1 MAKRTKIMFQPLMR
15 RLAGH
20 GHDNRYAVRDEGS
33 HALLMEIKGMLDVFA
48 PIGDDLLHGL
58 WIEVPRGKPSDWA
71 SFKEMKEW
79 GDVNS
84 RKEYLKQ
91 WKSEFPRET
100 YWYFVSVSQYRGH
113 TYLHITDHDSRWC
126 IIHDDVRWDRH
137 SIGPVDW
144 YLEPLLVL
152 LKEKVAEIV
161 KDVEAYNRYVD
172 EYLPKRQRTGRIA
185 RKDLNRIVP
194 WQRRRPR
201 NVKKIIKMLKECI
214 ANETVYRMTEPKLIY
229 GEFRRLEQPEKKVA
243 LPASYRE
250 PLPKMSIRIYAKY
263 FRVAY
268 EAYEKHFSGL
278 RWRSRRERK
287 EYREFLEE
295 SAAMTDIEFYRR
307 YQHGRHGEITD
318 ETDFDSEEAFKKMAY
333 DHYGELGLSRNNVHA
348 TGYYTPGKWLIT
360 FGVSYSAW
368 VDAGCEIALALY
380 EAGAPLLVYDA
391 QKMLDILEERDFV
404 MLTPHTFH
412 DYLNHHEE
420 GSVFDLPYECYLG
433 DGDDITREQYDE
445 IVALAEWKP
454 EVQVTLDETVPLE
467 DEVYDP
473 IREEVADPLTVS
485 EILERLYEKYG
496 VGVGIGKYR
505 DHQHIYL
512 YGWKKGD
519 EKIQIKGETFMP
531 ANEAMLAV
539 LRMFAGEYN
548 NSNKEE
554 LYGNDN

>member
-1 MAKRTKIMFQPLMR
+1 MGKRTKIMYQPLMR

-20 GHDNRYAVRDEGS
+20 GHDNRYAVSDEGS
-33 HALLMEIKGMLDVFA
+33 HVLLMEIRKLLDVFA

-79 GDVNS
+79 GDVNN

-91 WKSEFPRET
+91 WKSEFPMET

-113 TYLHITDHDSRWC
+113 TYLHITEHDSRWC

-144 YLEPLLVL
+144 YLKPLVVL

-161 KDVEAYNRYVD
+161 KDVDAYNRYVD
-172 EYLPKRQRTGRIA
+172 EHLPKRQRTGRIA

-194 WQRRRPR
+194 WQRRRPKNLR
-201 NVKKIIKMLKECI
+201 RVIKMLKECI
-214 ANETVYRMTEPKLIY
+214 ANEAVYRMTEPKLID
-229 GEFRRLEQPEKKVA
+229 GEFRRLEQPEEEVA
-243 LPASYRE
+243 LPAFYRE
-250 PLPKMSIRIYAKY
+250 PLPKMSIRVYAKY

-278 RWRSRRERK
+278 RWRSRRKRK

-318 ETDFDSEEAFKKMAY
+318 ETDFDSEDAFKKMAF

-368 VDAGCEIALALY
+368 VDAGCEIALVLY
-380 EAGAPLLVYDA
+380 EAGAPLLVHDA

-433 DGDDITREQYDE
+433 DGDDITKEQYDE

-454 EVQVTLDETVPLE
+454 EVQVTLDELVPLE

-473 IREEVADPLTVS
+473 IREEVAEPLTVS

-496 VGVGIGKYR
+496 IGVGIGNYR

-512 YGWKKGD
+512 YGWKKGY
-519 EKIQIKGETFMP
+519 EKIQIKDETFMP

-548 NSNKEE
+548 K
-554 LYGNDN
+554 

>member
-1 MAKRTKIMFQPLMR
+1 MYQPLMR

-20 GHDNRYAVRDEGS
+20 GHDNRYAVCDEGS
-33 HALLMEIKGMLDVFA
+33 HALLMEIKELLDVFA

-71 SFKEMKEW
+71 TFKEMKEW
-79 GDVNS
+79 GDVNT
-84 RKEYLKQ
+84 RKEYLEQ
-91 WKSEFPRET
+91 WKSEFPMES
-100 YWYFVSVSQYRGH
+100 YWYFVSMSQYRGH
-113 TYLHITDHDSRWC
+113 TYLHITNHDSRWC

-137 SIGPVDW
+137 SIGSVDW
-144 YLEPLLVL
+144 YLEPLLVF
-152 LKEKVAEIV
+152 LKEKVVEIV

-172 EYLPKRQRTGRIA
+172 EHLPKRQRTGRIA

-194 WQRRRPR
+194 WQRRRPKNLR
-201 NVKKIIKMLKECI
+201 RVIRMLKECI
-214 ANETVYRMTEPKLIY
+214 ANEKVYRMTEP
-229 GEFRRLEQPEKKVA
+229 A
-243 LPASYRE
+243 LPPCYRE
-250 PLPKMSIRIYAKY
+250 PLPHMSIRVYAKY

-268 EAYEKHFSGL
+268 EAYEKHFNGL
-278 RWRSRRERK
+278 RWRSRKERREC
-287 EYREFLEE
+287 REFLEE

-318 ETDFDSEEAFKKMAY
+318 ETDYDSEETFKKMAY

-380 EAGAPLLVYDA
+380 EAGAPLLVHDA

-433 DGDDITREQYDE
+433 DGDEITREQYDE

-454 EVQVTLDETVPLE
+454 EVQVVLDEVVPLE

-473 IREEVADPLTVS
+473 IRDEVSEPLTVCG
-485 EILERLYEKYG
+485 ILGRLYEKYG
-496 VGVGIGKYR
+496 IGVGIGKYR

-519 EKIQIKGETFMP
+519 EKIQIKDKTFMP
-531 ANEAMLAV
+531 TNEALLAV
-539 LRMFAGEYN
+539 LRMFAKEIN
-548 NSNKEE
+548 NQEGKK
-554 LYGNDN
+554 

>member
-1 MAKRTKIMFQPLMR
+1 MAKRTKIMYQPLMR

-20 GHDNRYAVRDEGS
+20 GHDNRYAVSDEGS
-33 HALLMEIKGMLDVFA
+33 HALLMEIRESLDVFA
-48 PIGDDLLHGL
+48 PISDDLLHGL
-58 WIEVPRGKPSDWA
+58 WIEVSRGKPSDWA

-79 GDVNS
+79 GDVNN
-84 RKEYLKQ
+84 RKEYLKL
-91 WKSEFPRET
+91 WKSEFPMET

-161 KDVEAYNRYVD
+161 KDVDAYNRYVD

-201 NVKKIIKMLKECI
+201 NLKRVIKMLKECI
-214 ANETVYRMTEPKLIY
+214 ANEAIYRRTAPQLID
-229 GEFRRLEQPEKKVA
+229 GEFRRLEQPEEEVA

-250 PLPKMSIRIYAKY
+250 PLPKMSIRVYAKY

-278 RWRSRRERK
+278 RWRNRK

-318 ETDFDSEEAFKKMAY
+318 ETDFDSEDAFKKMAF

-380 EAGAPLLVYDA
+380 EAGAPLLVHDA
-391 QKMLDILEERDFV
+391 QKMLNILEERDFV

-433 DGDDITREQYDE
+433 DGDDITKEQYDE
-445 IVALAEWKP
+445 IVALAEWES
-454 EVQVTLDETVPLE
+454 EVQVTLDELVPLE
-467 DEVYDP
+467 DEAYDP
-473 IREEVADPLTVS
+473 IRDEVAEPLTVS

-496 VGVGIGKYR
+496 IGVGIGKYR

-519 EKIQIKGETFMP
+519 EKIQIKDKDFMP

-539 LRMFAGEYN
+539 LRVFAREYN
-548 NSNKEE
+548 T
-554 LYGNDN
+554 

>member
-1 MAKRTKIMFQPLMR
+1 
-15 RLAGH
+15 
-20 GHDNRYAVRDEGS
+20 
-33 HALLMEIKGMLDVFA
+33 
-48 PIGDDLLHGL
+48 
-58 WIEVPRGKPSDWA
+58 
-71 SFKEMKEW
+71 
-79 GDVNS
+79 
-84 RKEYLKQ
+84 
-91 WKSEFPRET
+91 
-100 YWYFVSVSQYRGH
+100 
-113 TYLHITDHDSRWC
+113 
-126 IIHDDVRWDRH
+126 
-137 SIGPVDW
+137 
-144 YLEPLLVL
+144 
-152 LKEKVAEIV
+152 
-161 KDVEAYNRYVD
+161 
-172 EYLPKRQRTGRIA
+172 
-185 RKDLNRIVP
+185 
-194 WQRRRPR
+194 
-201 NVKKIIKMLKECI
+201 MLKECI
-214 ANETVYRMTEPKLIY
+214 ANEAIYRRTAPQLID
-229 GEFRRLEQPEKKVA
+229 GEFRRLEQPEEEVA

-250 PLPKMSIRIYAKY
+250 PLPKMSIRVYAKY
-263 FRVAY
+263 FRMAY
-268 EAYEKHFSGL
+268 EAYEKHFSCL

-380 EAGAPLLVYDA
+380 EAGAPLLVHDA

-433 DGDDITREQYDE
+433 DGDEITKEQYDE

-454 EVQVTLDETVPLE
+454 ELQVTLDELVPLE

-473 IREEVADPLTVS
+473 IRDEVAEPLTVS

-496 VGVGIGKYR
+496 IGVGIGKYR

-519 EKIQIKGETFMP
+519 EKIQIKDKDFMP

-539 LRMFAGEYN
+539 LRVFAREYN
-548 NSNKEE
+548 T
-554 LYGNDN
+554 

>member
-1 MAKRTKIMFQPLMR
+1 MYQPLMR
-15 RLAGH
+15 RLVRH
-20 GHDNRYAVRDEGS
+20 GHDNRYAVKDEGS
-33 HALLMEIKGMLDVFA
+33 HGLLMEIRELLSAFE

-58 WIEVPRGKPSDWA
+58 WMEVPLGKPSDWL

-79 GDVNS
+79 GDVS
-84 RKEYLKQ
+84 TRKEYLEQ
-91 WKSEFPRET
+91 WKSEFPMET

-113 TYLHITDHDSRWC
+113 TYLHITDHDSKWC
-126 IIHDDVRWDRH
+126 VIHDDVRWDHH
-137 SIGPVDW
+137 SIGPVEW
-144 YLEPLLVL
+144 YLEPLLVF
-152 LKEKVAEIV
+152 LKERVAEIV
-161 KDVEAYNRYVD
+161 KDVETYNRYVD
-172 EYLPKRQRTGRIA
+172 EDLPKRQRTGRIA

-194 WQRRRPR
+194 WQRRVPKNLRR
-201 NVKKIIKMLKECI
+201 GIKMLKECI
-214 ANETVYRMTEPKLIY
+214 ANEKVYRRTEPKLID
-229 GEFRRLEQPEKKVA
+229 GEFRRLSVTSESIA
-243 LPASYRE
+243 LPPCYRE
-250 PLPKMSIRIYAKY
+250 PLPMMSIRVYAKY

-268 EAYEKHFSGL
+268 EAYEKHFSSL
-278 RWRSRRERK
+278 RRRSRRERK

-318 ETDFDSEEAFKKMAY
+318 ETDFDSEEAFKEMAY

-380 EAGAPLLVYDA
+380 EAGTPLLVQDA

-420 GSVFDLPYECYLG
+420 GSVFDLPYECYVG
-433 DGDDITREQYDE
+433 DGDEITREQYDE
-445 IVALAEWKP
+445 IVSLAEWKP

-467 DEVYDP
+467 DSVYDL
-473 IREEVADPLTVS
+473 IRDKVTEPLTVCG
-485 EILERLYEKYG
+485 ILGRLYEKYG
-496 VGVGIGKYR
+496 IGVGIGKYR

-512 YGWKKGD
+512 YGWKKDD
-519 EKIQIKGETFMP
+519 EKIQIKDKTFMS

-539 LRMFAGEYN
+539 LRVFAKEYN
-548 NSNKEE
+548 NVK
-554 LYGNDN
+554 

>member
-1 MAKRTKIMFQPLMR
+1 MRNIKLTVPLMER
-15 RLAGH
+15 ADVGNHHLNGICVSGRS
-20 GHDNRYAVRDEGS
+20 RE
-33 HALLMEIKGMLDVFA
+33 LLLEIRELLDVFA
-48 PIGDDLLHGL
+48 PSGDDYRHSL

-71 SFKEMKEW
+71 SFWDMKCWNE
-79 GDVNS
+79 DIKT
-84 RKEYLKQ
+84 RTDYLKQ
-91 WKSEFPRET
+91 WKANYPMTSH
-100 YWYFVSVSQYRGH
+100 WYHIAVSRYKGH
-113 TYLHITDHDSRWC
+113 TYLHMVENVHWWC
-126 IIHDDVRWDRH
+126 QIHDDDRH
-137 SIGPVDW
+137 AHQEVMEW
-144 YLEPLLVL
+144 LLEPLAEFLR
-152 LKEKVAEIV
+152 EKVPVIAA
-161 KDVEAYNRYVD
+161 DVEAYNRYV
-172 EYLPKRQRTGRIA
+172 EEHLPKRQRTGRIA

-201 NVKKIIKMLKECI
+201 NLRRVIKMLKECI
-214 ANETVYRMTEPKLIY
+214 ANEKVYRMTEPKLDE
-229 GEFRRLEQPEKKVA
+229 GEFRRQEMRTDAVQ
-243 LPASYRE
+243 LPPCYRE
-250 PLPKMSIRIYAKY
+250 PLPKMSIRVYTKY

-295 SAAMTDIEFYRR
+295 SAAMSDIEFYRR

-318 ETDFDSEEAFKKMAY
+318 ETDMDSEEAFKKMAY
-333 DHYGELGLSRNNVHA
+333 DHYGELGLSRNNVYA

-433 DGDDITREQYDE
+433 DGDEITREQYDE

-519 EKIQIKGETFMP
+519 EKIQIKDKTFMP
-531 ANEAMLAV
+531 ANEVMLAV
-539 LRMFAGEYN
+539 LRMFAKEYN

-554 LYGNDN
+554 LL

>member
-1 MAKRTKIMFQPLMR
+1 MAKRMKIMCQPLMR

-20 GHDNRYAVRDEGS
+20 GHDNRYAVSDERS
-33 HALLMEIKGMLDVFA
+33 LVSLTAIRELLDVFA

-58 WIEVPRGKPSDWA
+58 WIEVPRGKPSDWV
-71 SFKEMKEW
+71 SFKEAKEW
-79 GDVNS
+79 GDVS
-84 RKEYLKQ
+84 TRKEYLGQ
-91 WKSEFPRET
+91 WKSEFPMDS
-100 YWYFVSVSQYRGH
+100 YWYFLSVSQYRGH

-144 YLEPLLVL
+144 YLEPLLVF
-152 LKEKVAEIV
+152 LKERVAEIV
-161 KDVEAYNRYVD
+161 KDVEGYNSYVD
-172 EYLPKRQRTGRIA
+172 EHLSKRQRTGRIA
-185 RKDLNRIVP
+185 RRDLNRIVP
-194 WQRRRPR
+194 WQRRVPKNLKR
-201 NVKKIIKMLKECI
+201 VIKMLKECI
-214 ANETVYRMTEPKLIY
+214 ANEAVYRMTEPKLVD
-229 GEFRRLEQPEKKVA
+229 GEFRRSELSNVA
-243 LPASYRE
+243 LPSCYRE
-250 PLPKMSIRIYAKY
+250 PLPKMSIRVYAKY

-295 SAAMTDIEFYRR
+295 SSAMTDIEFYRR

-318 ETDFDSEEAFKKMAY
+318 ETDFDSVEAFKKMAY

-348 TGYYTPGKWLIT
+348 TDYYTSGRWLIT

-368 VDAGCEIALALY
+368 VDAGCDIALALY
-380 EAGAPLLVYDA
+380 EAGAPLLVHDA
-391 QKMLDILEERDFV
+391 QKMLDILDERDFLR
-404 MLTPHTFH
+404 LTPNTFH

-420 GSVFDLPYECYLG
+420 GSVFALPYECYLG
-433 DGDDITREQYDE
+433 NGDEIKREQYDE
-445 IVALAEWKP
+445 IVSLASWKP
-454 EVQVTLDETVPLE
+454 EVQVAIDEVVPLE

-473 IREEVADPLTVS
+473 IREEVTEPLTVCG
-485 EILERLYEKYG
+485 ILGRLYEKYG

-519 EKIQIKGETFMP
+519 EKILIKDETFMH

-539 LRMFAGEYN
+539 LRMFAEEI
-548 NSNKEE
+548 NK
-554 LYGNDN
+554 

>member
-1 MAKRTKIMFQPLMR
+1 MYQPLMR

-20 GHDNRYAVRDEGS
+20 GHDNRYAVSDDGS
-33 HALLMEIKGMLDVFA
+33 HALLMEIKELLDVFA

-58 WIEVPRGKPSDWA
+58 WIEVSRGKPSDWA

-79 GDVNS
+79 GDVNN
-84 RKEYLKQ
+84 RKEYLKL
-91 WKSEFPRET
+91 WKSECPRET

-113 TYLHITDHDSRWC
+113 TYLHITNHDSRWC

-137 SIGPVDW
+137 SIGPMDW

-172 EYLPKRQRTGRIA
+172 EHLPKRQRTGRIA
-185 RKDLNRIVP
+185 RRDLNRIVP
-194 WQRRRPR
+194 WQRRRPKNLR
-201 NVKKIIKMLKECI
+201 RVIKMLKECI
-214 ANETVYRMTEPKLIY
+214 ANETVYRMTEPKLID
-229 GEFRRLEQPEKKVA
+229 GEFRRLEQPEEEVA

-519 EKIQIKGETFMP
+519 EKIQIKDETFMS

-539 LRMFAGEYN
+539 LRVFGREI
-548 NSNKEE
+548 KESE
-554 LYGNDN
+554 KVER

>member
-1 MAKRTKIMFQPLMR
+1 MRKRTKIMYQPLMR
-15 RLAGH
+15 QMAGH
-20 GHDNRYAVRDEGS
+20 GHDNRYSVSDEGS
-33 HALLMEIKGMLDVFA
+33 HALLMGIKELLDVFA
-48 PIGDDLLHGL
+48 PIGDDCLHGL

-71 SFKEMKEW
+71 SFKEAREW

-84 RKEYLKQ
+84 RKEYLAQ
-91 WKSEFPRET
+91 WRSEFPMES

-126 IIHDDVRWDRH
+126 IIHDDVRWDHH
-137 SIGPVDW
+137 SIGPLDW
-144 YLEPLLVL
+144 YLEPLLML
-152 LKEKVAEIV
+152 LKEKFAEIV
-161 KDVEAYNRYVD
+161 KDVEAYNRYV
-172 EYLPKRQRTGRIA
+172 EEHLPKRQRTGRIA

-194 WQRRRPR
+194 WQRRRPKNLR
-201 NVKKIIKMLKECI
+201 RVIKMLKEGI
-214 ANETVYRMTEPKLIY
+214 ANEAVYRMTEPKLIE
-229 GEFRRLEQPEKKVA
+229 GEFRRPSVSNESVA
-243 LPASYRE
+243 LPPCYRE

-268 EAYEKHFSGL
+268 VAYEKHFSSL
-278 RWRSRRERK
+278 RWRSKRGRK

-380 EAGAPLLVYDA
+380 EAGAPLLVHDA

-445 IVALAEWKP
+445 IVSLAEWSP
-454 EVQVTLDETVPLE
+454 EEKVVLDEIIPLE
-467 DEVYDP
+467 DSVYGP
-473 IREEVADPLTVS
+473 IRDEVTEPLTVCG
-485 EILERLYEKYG
+485 ILSRLYEKYG
-496 VGVGIGKYR
+496 IGVGIGKYR

-519 EKIQIKGETFMP
+519 EKIQIKDETFMP

-539 LRMFAGEYN
+539 LRVFAGEI
-548 NSNKEE
+548 NK
-554 LYGNDN
+554 

>member
-1 MAKRTKIMFQPLMR
+1 MPLMER
-15 RLAGH
+15 AECGNQDLYGICVSGRSQ
-20 GHDNRYAVRDEGS
+20 E
-33 HALLMEIKGMLDVFA
+33 LLLEIREMLDVFA
-48 PIGDDLLHGL
+48 PSGDDYRHSL
-58 WIEVPRGKPSDWA
+58 WIEVPRGKPSDWC
-71 SFKEMKEW
+71 SFNYAKDWAEGETYTRADYLKEW
-79 GDVNS
+79 KSNYPMAS
-84 RKEYLKQ
+84 Q
-91 WKSEFPRET
+91 WYHIAVT
-100 YWYFVSVSQYRGH
+100 QYRGH
-113 TYLHITDHDSRWC
+113 TYLHMVENDHWWC
-126 IIHDDVRWDRH
+126 QIHDDDDKHVHLRDMEWL
-137 SIGPVDW
+137 
-144 YLEPLLVL
+144 LEPLAEFLR
-152 LKEKVAEIV
+152 EKVPVIAA
-161 KDVEAYNRYVD
+161 DVEAYNRYVD
-172 EYLPKRQRTGRIA
+172 EHLTKRQRTGRIA
-185 RKDLNRIVP
+185 RKDLDRIVP

-201 NVKKIIKMLKECI
+201 NVKKVIKMLKECI
-214 ANETVYRMTEPKLIY
+214 ANEQVYRRTAPQLID
-229 GEFRRLEQPEKKVA
+229 GEFRRLEQPEEEVA

-250 PLPKMSIRIYAKY
+250 PLPKMSIRVYAKY

-278 RWRSRRERK
+278 RWRSRRDRK

-295 SAAMTDIEFYRR
+295 SAAMTDIEFYRH

-380 EAGAPLLVYDA
+380 EAGAPLLVHDA
-391 QKMLDILEERDFV
+391 QKMLDILEEKDFV

-433 DGDDITREQYDE
+433 DGDDITSEQYDE
-445 IVALAEWKP
+445 IVALAEWKQ
-454 EVQVTLDETVPLE
+454 EVQVTLDESVPLE

-473 IREEVADPLTVS
+473 IREEVAEPLTVS

-519 EKIQIKGETFMP
+519 EKIQIKDTEFMP

-539 LRMFAGEYN
+539 LRVFGREI
-548 NSNKEE
+548 KESE
-554 LYGNDN
+554 KVER

>member
-1 MAKRTKIMFQPLMR
+1 MAKRTKIMYQPLMG
-15 RLAGH
+15 RLAGY
-20 GHDNRYAVRDEGS
+20 GHDNRYAVSDDGS
-33 HALLMEIKGMLDVFA
+33 HALLMEIKKLLDVFA

-58 WIEVPRGKPSDWA
+58 WIEVSRGNPSDWA

-84 RKEYLKQ
+84 RKEYLKL
-91 WKSEFPRET
+91 WKSEFQMES

-152 LKEKVAEIV
+152 LKEKLAEIV

-172 EYLPKRQRTGRIA
+172 EHLPKRQRTGRIA

-194 WQRRRPR
+194 WQRRRPKNLR
-201 NVKKIIKMLKECI
+201 RVIKMLKECI
-214 ANETVYRMTEPKLIY
+214 ANEAVYRMTEPKLID
-229 GEFRRLEQPEKKVA
+229 GEFRRVEQPKEEVS
-243 LPASYRE
+243 LPAFYRE
-250 PLPKMSIRIYAKY
+250 PLPKMSIRVYAKY

-318 ETDFDSEEAFKKMAY
+318 KTDFDSEEAFKKMAY

-348 TGYYTPGKWLIT
+348 TGYYTPGKWLVT

-380 EAGAPLLVYDA
+380 EAGAPLLVHDA

-420 GSVFDLPYECYLG
+420 GSVFDLPYECYLS
-433 DGDDITREQYDE
+433 DGDEITREQYEE

-454 EVQVTLDETVPLE
+454 EVQVTLDELVPLE

-473 IREEVADPLTVS
+473 IRDEVAEPLTVS
-485 EILERLYEKYG
+485 GILERLYEKYG
-496 VGVGIGKYR
+496 IGVGIGKYR

-519 EKIQIKGETFMP
+519 EKIQINDKKFMT
-531 ANEAMLAV
+531 ANEATLAV
-539 LRMFAGEYN
+539 LRVFAGEYN

-554 LYGNDN
+554 LYGKDN

>member
-1 MAKRTKIMFQPLMR
+1 MTKRTKIMYQPLMR

-20 GHDNRYAVRDEGS
+20 GHDNRYAVSDEGS
-33 HALLMEIKGMLDVFA
+33 HALLMEIKELLDVFA

-71 SFKEMKEW
+71 GFKEMKEW
-79 GDVNS
+79 GDVNN
-84 RKEYLKQ
+84 RNKYLKL
-91 WKSEFPRET
+91 WKSEFPMET
-100 YWYFVSVSQYRGH
+100 YWYFMSVSQYRGH

-126 IIHDDVRWDRH
+126 IIHDDMRWDHH
-137 SIGPVDW
+137 SIGPLDW
-144 YLEPLLVL
+144 YLEPLLVF
-152 LKEKVAEIV
+152 LKEKLAEIV
-161 KDVEAYNRYVD
+161 KDVEEYNRYVD
-172 EYLPKRQRTGRIA
+172 EHLPKRQRTGRIA

-201 NVKKIIKMLKECI
+201 NLRRVIRMLKECI
-214 ANETVYRMTEPKLIY
+214 ANETVYRRTEPKWV
-229 GEFRRLEQPEKKVA
+229 GGKLEKPEALPEGVA
-243 LPASYRE
+243 LPACYRE
-250 PLPKMSIRIYAKY
+250 PLSKMSIRVYAKY

-287 EYREFLEE
+287 EYRVFLEE

-318 ETDFDSEEAFKKMAY
+318 ETDFDSEEAFNKMAY

-380 EAGAPLLVYDA
+380 EAGAPLLVHDA

-433 DGDDITREQYDE
+433 NGDEITREQYDE
-445 IVALAEWKP
+445 IVALAEWEP
-454 EVQVTLDETVPLE
+454 EVQVTLDEPVPLE

-473 IREEVADPLTVS
+473 IRDEVAEPLTVS

-496 VGVGIGKYR
+496 IGVGIGKYR
-505 DHQHIYL
+505 DYQHIYL

-519 EKIQIKGETFMP
+519 EKIQIKDKTFMS

-539 LRMFAGEYN
+539 LRVFAGEYN
-548 NSNKEE
+548 KLEE
-554 LYGNDN
+554 

>member
-1 MAKRTKIMFQPLMR
+1 MGKKIKIMYQPLMR

-20 GHDNRYAVRDEGS
+20 GHDNRYAVKDEGS
-33 HALLMEIKGMLDVFA
+33 HGLLMEIREMLDAFA

-79 GDVNS
+79 DDVS
-84 RKEYLKQ
+84 TRKEYLKL
-91 WKSEFPRET
+91 WKSEFPMET

-144 YLEPLLVL
+144 YLEPLLAF
-152 LKEKVAEIV
+152 LKERVAEIV
-161 KDVEAYNRYVD
+161 KNVETYNRYVD
-172 EYLPKRQRTGRIA
+172 EHLPKRLRTGRIA

-194 WQRRRPR
+194 WQRRRPKNLR
-201 NVKKIIKMLKECI
+201 RVIRMLKECI
-214 ANETVYRMTEPKLIY
+214 ANETVYRMTEPKLID
-229 GEFRRLEQPEKKVA
+229 GEFQRLSVTSEAVA
-243 LPASYRE
+243 LPPCYRE
-250 PLPKMSIRIYAKY
+250 PLPMMSIRVYAKY

-268 EAYEKHFSGL
+268 EAYEKHFSSL

-295 SAAMTDIEFYRR
+295 SATMTDIEFYRR

-318 ETDFDSEEAFKKMAY
+318 ETDFDSEEAFKEMAF
-333 DHYGELGLSRNNVHA
+333 DHYGELGLSRNIVHA

-380 EAGAPLLVYDA
+380 EAGAPLLVHDA

-420 GSVFDLPYECYLG
+420 GSVFDLPYECYLD

-445 IVALAEWKP
+445 IVALAEWEP
-454 EVQVTLDETVPLE
+454 EVQVTLDELVPLE
-467 DEVYDP
+467 DEAYDP
-473 IREEVADPLTVS
+473 IRDEVAAPLTVS

-519 EKIQIKGETFMP
+519 EKIQIKDETFMP

-539 LRMFAGEYN
+539 LRMFAREYN

-554 LYGNDN
+554 LYE

>member
-1 MAKRTKIMFQPLMR
+1 MAKRTKIMYQPLMR

-20 GHDNRYAVRDEGS
+20 GHENRYAVSDEGS
-33 HALLMEIKGMLDVFA
+33 RALLMEIKKLLDVFA

-58 WIEVPRGKPSDWA
+58 WIEVPRGKFSDWA

-79 GDVNS
+79 GDVNN

-91 WKSEFPRET
+91 WKLEFPMES

-126 IIHDDVRWDRH
+126 IIHDDVRWNRH
-137 SIGPVDW
+137 SIGPLDW
-144 YLEPLLVL
+144 YLEPLLVF
-152 LKEKVAEIV
+152 LKEKLAEIV

-172 EYLPKRQRTGRIA
+172 EHLPKRQRTGRIA
-185 RKDLNRIVP
+185 RKDLNRIVS
-194 WQRRRPR
+194 WQRRIPKNLRR
-201 NVKKIIKMLKECI
+201 VIKMLKECI
-214 ANETVYRMTEPKLIY
+214 ANEAVYRMTEPKL
-229 GEFRRLEQPEKKVA
+229 P
-243 LPASYRE
+243 PCYRE
-250 PLPKMSIRIYAKY
+250 PLPKMSIRIYTKY

-287 EYREFLEE
+287 EYWAFLDE

-318 ETDFDSEEAFKKMAY
+318 DTDFDSEEAFKKMAY
-333 DHYGELGLSRNNVHA
+333 DHYGELGLSRNKVHA

-391 QKMLDILEERDFV
+391 QKMSDILEERDFV

-433 DGDDITREQYDE
+433 DGDEMTREQYEE
-445 IVALAEWKP
+445 IVVLAEWKP
-454 EVQVTLDETVPLE
+454 VVQVTLDELVPLE

-473 IREEVADPLTVS
+473 IRDEVAAPLTVS
-485 EILERLYEKYG
+485 EILEQLYEKYG
-496 VGVGIGKYR
+496 IGVGIGKYR

-519 EKIQIKGETFMP
+519 EKIQIKDETFMP

-539 LRMFAGEYN
+539 LRVFAREY
-548 NSNKEE
+548 KRK
-554 LYGNDN
+554 

>member
-1 MAKRTKIMFQPLMR
+1 MYQPSMR

-20 GHDNRYAVRDEGS
+20 GHDNRYAVSDEGS
-33 HALLMEIKGMLDVFA
+33 HALLMEIKALLDVFA

-79 GDVNS
+79 GDVNN
-84 RKEYLKQ
+84 RKEYLKL
-91 WKSEFPRET
+91 WKSEFPMES

-126 IIHDDVRWDRH
+126 IIHDDVRWDHH
-137 SIGPVDW
+137 SIGPLDW
-144 YLEPLLVL
+144 YLEPLLMF
-152 LKEKVAEIV
+152 LKEKLAVFV
-161 KDVEAYNRYVD
+161 KDVGAYNCYVD
-172 EYLPKRQRTGRIA
+172 ERLPKRQRTGRIA

-194 WQRRRPR
+194 WQRRRPKNLR
-201 NVKKIIKMLKECI
+201 KVIRMLKECI
-214 ANETVYRMTEPKLIY
+214 ANETVYRMTEPKL
-229 GEFRRLEQPEKKVA
+229 P
-243 LPASYRE
+243 PCYRK
-250 PLPKMSIRIYAKY
+250 PLPKMSIRVYAKY

-295 SAAMTDIEFYRR
+295 SADMTDIEFYRR

-380 EAGAPLLVYDA
+380 EAGAPLLVHDA

-454 EVQVTLDETVPLE
+454 EVQVTLAE
-467 DEVYDP
+467 DVCGRDN
-473 IREEVADPLTVS
+473 
-485 EILERLYEKYG
+485 EIEN
-496 VGVGIGKYR
+496 
-505 DHQHIYL
+505 D
-512 YGWKKGD
+512 
-519 EKIQIKGETFMP
+519 T
-531 ANEAMLAV
+531 
-539 LRMFAGEYN
+539 EYV
-548 NSNKEE
+548 
-554 LYGNDN
+554 

>member
-1 MAKRTKIMFQPLMR
+1 MYQPLMR

-20 GHDNRYAVRDEGS
+20 GHDNRYAVSDDGS
-33 HALLMEIKGMLDVFA
+33 HALLMEIKELLDVFA

-58 WIEVPRGKPSDWA
+58 WIEVSRGKPSDWA

-79 GDVNS
+79 GDVNN
-84 RKEYLKQ
+84 RKEYLKL
-91 WKSEFPRET
+91 WKSECPRET

-113 TYLHITDHDSRWC
+113 TYLHITNHDSRWC

-137 SIGPVDW
+137 SIGPMDW

-172 EYLPKRQRTGRIA
+172 EHLPKRQRTGRIA
-185 RKDLNRIVP
+185 RRDLNRIVP
-194 WQRRRPR
+194 WQRRRPKNLR
-201 NVKKIIKMLKECI
+201 RVIKMLKECI
-214 ANETVYRMTEPKLIY
+214 ANETVYRMTEPKLID
-229 GEFRRLEQPEKKVA
+229 GEFRRLEQPEEEVA

-473 IREEVADPLTVS
+473 IREEVAEPLTVS

-496 VGVGIGKYR
+496 IGVGIGKYC

-519 EKIQIKGETFMP
+519 EKIQIKDETFMS

-539 LRMFAGEYN
+539 LRVFGREI
-548 NSNKEE
+548 KESE
-554 LYGNDN
+554 KVER

>member
-1 MAKRTKIMFQPLMR
+1 MR
-15 RLAGH
+15 H
-20 GHDNRYAVRDEGS
+20 GHDNRYAVKDEGS
-33 HALLMEIKGMLDVFA
+33 HGLLMEIRELLSAFE

-58 WIEVPRGKPSDWA
+58 WMEVPLGKPSDWL

-79 GDVNS
+79 GDVS
-84 RKEYLKQ
+84 TRKEYLEQ
-91 WKSEFPRET
+91 WKSEFPMET

-113 TYLHITDHDSRWC
+113 TYLHITDHDSKWC
-126 IIHDDVRWDRH
+126 VIHDDVRWDHH
-137 SIGPVDW
+137 SIGPVEW
-144 YLEPLLVL
+144 YLEPLLVF
-152 LKEKVAEIV
+152 LKERVAEIV
-161 KDVEAYNRYVD
+161 KDVETYNRYVD
-172 EYLPKRQRTGRIA
+172 EDLPKRQRTGRIA

-194 WQRRRPR
+194 WQRRVPKNLRR
-201 NVKKIIKMLKECI
+201 GIKMLKECI
-214 ANETVYRMTEPKLIY
+214 ANEKVYRRTEPKLID
-229 GEFRRLEQPEKKVA
+229 GEFRRLSVTSESIA
-243 LPASYRE
+243 LPPCYRE
-250 PLPKMSIRIYAKY
+250 PLPMMSIRVYAKY

-268 EAYEKHFSGL
+268 EAYEKHFSSL
-278 RWRSRRERK
+278 RRRSRRERK

-318 ETDFDSEEAFKKMAY
+318 ETDFDSEEAFKEMAY

-380 EAGAPLLVYDA
+380 EAGTPLLVQDA

-420 GSVFDLPYECYLG
+420 GSVFDLPYECYVG
-433 DGDDITREQYDE
+433 DGDEITREQYDE
-445 IVALAEWKP
+445 IVSLAEWKP

-467 DEVYDP
+467 DSVYDL
-473 IREEVADPLTVS
+473 IRDKVTEPLTVCG
-485 EILERLYEKYG
+485 ILGRLYEKYG
-496 VGVGIGKYR
+496 IGVGIGKYR

-512 YGWKKGD
+512 YGWKKDD
-519 EKIQIKGETFMP
+519 EKIQIKDKTFMS

-539 LRMFAGEYN
+539 LRVFAKEYN
-548 NSNKEE
+548 NVK
-554 LYGNDN
+554 